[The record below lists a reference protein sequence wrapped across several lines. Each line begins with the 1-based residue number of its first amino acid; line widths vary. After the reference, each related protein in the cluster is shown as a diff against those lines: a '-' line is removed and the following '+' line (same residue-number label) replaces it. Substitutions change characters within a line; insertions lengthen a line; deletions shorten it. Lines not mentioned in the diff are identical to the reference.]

1 MIMAKLYLPRIFSK
15 NAHDDRIGVT
25 FSGWTDMVDGE
36 QIYVDTDEYAH
47 ELSEDEIAGDYYLAP
62 GGDKYDLQHYV
73 DSPNGKYTFSSD
85 KHWEV
90 EDVSLK

>member
-15 NAHDDRIGVT
+15 NAHDDRIGVA

-47 ELSEDEIAGDYYLAP
+47 GVI
-62 GGDKYDLQHYV
+62 
-73 DSPNGKYTFSSD
+73 
-85 KHWEV
+85 
-90 EDVSLK
+90 